1 MTTDS
6 KPTASDWVRLL
17 AEELGTA
24 PPTDD
29 EISDLLA
36 IAGVA
41 AHASERTAAPL
52 TTWLVG
58 RAGPSPAEAKEIAA
72 RLASRLDSSG

>member
-1 MTTDS
+1 VTTDS

-17 AEELGTA
+17 AEELGMA
-24 PPTDD
+24 PPTDE
-29 EISDLLA
+29 EINDLLA

-41 AHASERTAAPL
+41 AHASDRTAAPL

-58 RAGPSPAEAKEIAA
+58 RAGSPCAEARQLAE
-72 RLASRLDSSG
+72 RLAKRLDSSV

>member
-1 MTTDS
+1 VTTDS

-41 AHASERTAAPL
+41 AHAAERTAAPL
-52 TTWLVG
+52 TTWLFG
-58 RAGPSPAEAKEIAA
+58 RAGVPPAEARETAA
-72 RLASRLDSSG
+72 RIASRLDSSG